1 MSVLDQSIIDSANS
15 LEYLLQYVRKNL
27 SQNQKTSCKK
37 NYSHIVVQQKNNTL
51 EHLLQYV
58 RKNLSQNQKTSCKKN
73 IVVPLKDDT
82 S

>member
-15 LEYLLQYVRKNL
+15 LEYLLQY
-27 SQNQKTSCKK
+27 
-37 NYSHIVVQQKNNTL
+37 
-51 EHLLQYV
+51 E